1 MRRAGRGLRTARACD
16 RRYLRERNRGC
27 SLDGQFAGESA
38 QPVRHGVGSAATLL
52 AIRESSYGG
61 FVRLSRWARAGNSV
75 PKAPLRRRNCVRWY
89 LRFSLSLR
97 DVEAPLAK
105 KGCGERTARPV
116 PASARIGP
124 ASVSST
130 AVGWRW
136 PQLLRGIGGVT
147 QLSRWAI
154 RSNRASSGSEKWRR

>member
-61 FVRLSRWARAGNSV
+61 FVRVSRWARAGNSV
-75 PKAPLRRRNCVRWY
+75 PKAPLRRGNYCYVRAMVP
-89 LRFSLSLR
+89 SLLTQP
-97 DVEAPLAK
+97 A
-105 KGCGERTARPV
+105 GCGGAHGERGLAVDHTTIWRWTQAYAPEVQRPLRGGLK
-116 PASARIGP
+116 PKGSTWHMDEILCASL
-124 ASVSST
+124 
-130 AVGWRW
+130 AVGGTYFV
-136 PQLLRGIGGVT
+136 P
-147 QLSRWAI
+147 
-154 RSNRASSGSEKWRR
+154 